1 MKTQISKPNIEENQK
16 ESLSEEEGRGEK
28 FSEKLRTSGLTWS
41 RQDVHDRAT
50 RPRSGER
57 KPHLKLNPA
66 VLGERG
72 NALGAST
79 LNNGR

>member
-1 MKTQISKPNIEENQK
+1 MTRRETSSELEIADEWIDLVD
-16 ESLSEEEGRGEK
+16 ESREDVPLS
-28 FSEKLRTSGLTWS
+28 
-41 RQDVHDRAT
+41 

-57 KPHLKLNPA
+57 KPHLRLNPA

-72 NALGAST
+72 NTPGASA